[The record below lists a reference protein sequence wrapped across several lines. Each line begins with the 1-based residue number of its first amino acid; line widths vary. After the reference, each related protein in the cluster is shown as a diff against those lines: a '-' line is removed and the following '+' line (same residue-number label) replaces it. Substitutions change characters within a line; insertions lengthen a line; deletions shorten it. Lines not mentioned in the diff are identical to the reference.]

1 VAKKYDH
8 QDLERQFVHGTMSM
22 RQLCRDNGIS
32 TWSTVSVY
40 AKRNGWLEKREEF
53 QQKLREAESRVVV
66 ENRAAKLASALDDA
80 IMVANQAVYTFLDSL
95 KDRWVSLPGASE
107 PVLIPAQQIAAGD
120 FVKILEKIMLLNG
133 QVSSRE
139 AHLSMEVSADQLT
152 MEMLRDLAD
161 AARQA
166 GADTRPVISSPLP
179 RLEGEG
185 FTEPNID
192 I

>member
-1 VAKKYDH
+1 MAKKYDH

-152 MEMLRDLAD
+152 MKMLRDLAD

-179 RLEGEG
+179 RLEGARSV
-185 FTEPNID
+185 N
-192 I
+192 

>member
-1 VAKKYDH
+1 
-8 QDLERQFVHGTMSM
+8 
-22 RQLCRDNGIS
+22 
-32 TWSTVSVY
+32 
-40 AKRNGWLEKREEF
+40 
-53 QQKLREAESRVVV
+53 
-66 ENRAAKLASALDDA
+66 
-80 IMVANQAVYTFLDSL
+80 MVANQGVHTFLDSL

-179 RLEGEG
+179 RVEGARSV
-185 FTEPNID
+185 
-192 I
+192 